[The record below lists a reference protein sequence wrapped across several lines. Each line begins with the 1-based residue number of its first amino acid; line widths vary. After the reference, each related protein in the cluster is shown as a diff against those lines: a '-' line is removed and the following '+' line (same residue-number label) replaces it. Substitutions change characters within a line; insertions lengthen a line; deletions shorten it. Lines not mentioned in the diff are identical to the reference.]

1 MKIDKIQLRIYYIIK
16 IILSIVW
23 KEIYNLVSGI
33 AWLIIPQ
40 KWIINLGSGDIEINS
55 WRVFLAICSLPEFL
69 ACMAIFAF
77 PESPRF
83 LLLKGKTD
91 EALEVFKKIYSVNT
105 GKDPNTYPVSNFGN
119 DRWYFLQFF
128 KKIILIFHQFF
139 YIHPYTIWLE
149 NILKNTDNL
158 ISEIFIKRWYSFQ
171 IKDLE
176 EEYSV
181 ECSSDDIRDK
191 LRACWQQIKPLFLP
205 PNIFKL
211 IVISLI
217 QLGAT
222 IGLELTNIS
231 SNVFS
236 TLLILLNTCI
246 EIFTFF
252 NVWRILVTFNNSF
265 LISHNVNVP
274 F

>member
-128 KKIILIFHQFF
+128 KKRILIFHQKFF
-139 YIHPYTIWLE
+139 PSIH
-149 NILKNTDNL
+149 
-158 ISEIFIKRWYSFQ
+158 
-171 IKDLE
+171 DLLGK
-176 EEYSV
+176 Y
-181 ECSSDDIRDK
+181 
-191 LRACWQQIKPLFLP
+191 
-205 PNIFKL
+205 FKKYG
-211 IVISLI
+211 
-217 QLGAT
+217 Q
-222 IGLELTNIS
+222 
-231 SNVFS
+231 
-236 TLLILLNTCI
+236 
-246 EIFTFF
+246 F
-252 NVWRILVTFNNSF
+252 NFRNFY
-265 LISHNVNVP
+265 
-274 F
+274 